1 MLNAFV
7 MLADLFK
14 IGKDLR
20 SATQQDLNDPDN
32 PMRMIMYALHTWK
45 DEEVSNGISTNVRR
59 GQGEKA
65 GKCHPLGQLR
75 FGWDIAGAYIDGHG
89 KYHSGDHYEINQ
101 REAEAVRTMYRLRAR
116 GFAWTAIART
126 LNEKGYKNKYG
137 RPITDVMV
145 AGIVRNEAYK
155 GVYVYGHVR
164 VEGGLPRI
172 VADAEWDA
180 AQDGQRRKSVKHR
193 RHVYVRPGMQFGH
206 LQVAHVGEST
216 GLRLFVWRWTK
227 SGRSW
232 EVRMKTKSAHKRAF
246 FGRKHL
252 ALRPLCIY
260 TLRQEWRRLHTITHV
275 EAVSIIGTNN
285 YPIALPYLAQ
295 DKLAP
300 HGVCETT
307 SVGYSHV
314 VSVVSVRDERP
325 RFARTARNVNVRDP
339 LGILHDSQRLS
350 YKHDQSFLVLA
361 RKYSRS

>member
-1 MLNAFV
+1 MEKDERYALAGYMLNAFF

-65 GKCHPLGQLR
+65 VKCHPLGQLR

-155 GVYVYGHVR
+155 GVYAFGHVR

-180 AQDGQRRKSVKHR
+180 AIRNGSANARHADQRKSNGLPASRRGKHR
-193 RHVYVRPGMQFGH
+193 IAAVCLAMDEIGTILG
-206 LQVAHVGEST
+206 GSNEN
-216 GLRLFVWRWTK
+216 
-227 SGRSW
+227 
-232 EVRMKTKSAHKRAF
+232 EKRA
-246 FGRKHL
+246 
-252 ALRPLCIY
+252 
-260 TLRQEWRRLHTITHV
+260 
-275 EAVSIIGTNN
+275 
-285 YPIALPYLAQ
+285 
-295 DKLAP
+295 
-300 HGVCETT
+300 
-307 SVGYSHV
+307 
-314 VSVVSVRDERP
+314 
-325 RFARTARNVNVRDP
+325 
-339 LGILHDSQRLS
+339 
-350 YKHDQSFLVLA
+350 
-361 RKYSRS
+361 

>member
-59 GQGEKA
+59 GQGEEA

-101 REAEAVRTMYRLRAR
+101 REAKAVRTMYRLRAR

-126 LNEKGYKNKYG
+126 LNEKGHKNKYG

-155 GVYVYGHVR
+155 GVYAFGHVR

-172 VADAEWDA
+172 
-180 AQDGQRRKSVKHR
+180 
-193 RHVYVRPGMQFGH
+193 
-206 LQVAHVGEST
+206 
-216 GLRLFVWRWTK
+216 
-227 SGRSW
+227 
-232 EVRMKTKSAHKRAF
+232 
-246 FGRKHL
+246 
-252 ALRPLCIY
+252 
-260 TLRQEWRRLHTITHV
+260 
-275 EAVSIIGTNN
+275 VSIIGTNN

-350 YKHDQSFLVLA
+350 YKHDQSSLLHLQESIVDHDCTCKHVHYVEPFICTC
-361 RKYSRS
+361 

>member
-1 MLNAFV
+1 MDADRPGEFARDFKTIEERAAATVAFGV
-7 MLADLFK
+7 EREDGSIEIPRTDAQSMDGYPAAYHRAVA
-14 IGKDLR
+14 LR
-20 SATQQDLNDPDN
+20 
-32 PMRMIMYALHTWK
+32 
-45 DEEVSNGISTNVRR
+45 
-59 GQGEKA
+59 
-65 GKCHPLGQLR
+65 
-75 FGWDIAGAYIDGHG
+75 IA
-89 KYHSGDHYEINQ
+89 
-101 REAEAVRTMYRLRAR
+101 RAR

-155 GVYVYGHVR
+155 GVYAFGHVR

-180 AQDGQRRKSVKHR
+180 ARRAKEDER
-193 RHVYVRPGMQFGH
+193 EAPQAR
-206 LQVAHVGEST
+206 
-216 GLRLFVWRWTK
+216 LRQAGNAV
-227 SGRSW
+227 
-232 EVRMKTKSAHKRAF
+232 RAF
-246 FGRKHL
+246 AGGRE
-252 ALRPLCIY
+252 RS
-260 TLRQEWRRLHTITHV
+260 
-275 EAVSIIGTNN
+275 VSIIGTNN

-350 YKHDQSFLVLA
+350 YKHDQSFLSYLQGSIVDHDCTC
-361 RKYSRS
+361 KHVHYVKPFICTC

>member
-1 MLNAFV
+1 MITYYRTQKEYDELGRDERPFGMANANARAV
-7 MLADLFK
+7 AESL
-14 IGKDLR
+14 
-20 SATQQDLNDPDN
+20 Q
-32 PMRMIMYALHTWK
+32 RM
-45 DEEVSNGISTNVRR
+45 
-59 GQGEKA
+59 
-65 GKCHPLGQLR
+65 
-75 FGWDIAGAYIDGHG
+75 
-89 KYHSGDHYEINQ
+89 
-101 REAEAVRTMYRLRAR
+101 
-116 GFAWTAIART
+116 
-126 LNEKGYKNKYG
+126 GY
-137 RPITDVMV
+137 P
-145 AGIVRNEAYK
+145 
-155 GVYVYGHVR
+155 
-164 VEGGLPRI
+164 P
-172 VADAEWDA
+172 
-180 AQDGQRRKSVKHR
+180 
-193 RHVYVRPGMQFGH
+193 
-206 LQVAHVGEST
+206 HVGEST

-246 FGRKHL
+246 FGRKPL

-350 YKHDQSFLVLA
+350 YKHDQSSLLYLQESIVDHDCTCKHVHYVKPFICTC
-361 RKYSRS
+361 